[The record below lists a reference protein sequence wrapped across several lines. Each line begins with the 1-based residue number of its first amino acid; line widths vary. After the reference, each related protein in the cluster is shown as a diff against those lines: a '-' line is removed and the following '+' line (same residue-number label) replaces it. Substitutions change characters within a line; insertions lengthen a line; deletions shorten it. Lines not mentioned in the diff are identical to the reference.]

1 MTFKKIKEII
11 KKLYDKDPIFMIT
24 ISTYTVV
31 YVIGVIIG
39 MTTILSLLS
48 AIAAITITHILI
60 NKVCNYI
67 LKKNYNKKIE
77 ILTANE
83 EEINDYINDNDLKN
97 IKLSKRTMKE
107 INYQKIDDNTPLS
120 INNIEEYRLK
130 DLKTLQKLATE
141 ETRDSIA
148 ARRVKKRVLT
158 IPKGNSI

>member
-1 MTFKKIKEII
+1 MTFKKIKEMI
-11 KKLYDKDPIFMIT
+11 KKLYDKDPVFMIT
-24 ISTYTVV
+24 ISTYSII
-31 YVIGVIIG
+31 YIIG
-39 MTTILSLLS
+39 IIIGITTILSLLS
-48 AIAAITITHILI
+48 AITAITVTHILI
-60 NKVCNYI
+60 NKGCNYI

-107 INYQKIDDNTPLS
+107 INYQKLDDNTPLS

-141 ETRDSIA
+141 ETKNTIA
-148 ARRVKKRVLT
+148 ARRVKKRVLM
-158 IPKGNSI
+158 IQKGNSI